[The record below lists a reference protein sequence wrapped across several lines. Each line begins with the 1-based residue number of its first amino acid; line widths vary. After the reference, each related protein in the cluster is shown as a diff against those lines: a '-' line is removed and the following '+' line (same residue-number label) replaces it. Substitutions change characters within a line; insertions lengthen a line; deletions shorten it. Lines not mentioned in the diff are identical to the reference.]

1 MRKIA
6 FIGMALVLALGVMG
20 AGFALWSDS
29 LFIAG
34 TIETGSIGLV
44 WTVDLPPTDNEAP
57 DKDVSSADSW
67 IDAAGILHITIVNA
81 YPCITY
87 TIPFDLHCTGTV
99 PVHTA
104 MTVTSGN
111 LEWVQIPQMS
121 GMQLHEGERYDGVIT
136 VHLDNSA
143 EENETYYFDVQLDY
157 WQYNEDAVALPM
169 VPFGP

>member
-87 TIPFDLHCTGTV
+87 TIPFDLHGIGSV
-99 PVHTA
+99 PVHMALIPIPDNINPSWVTA
-104 MTVTSGN
+104 PNMDGV
-111 LEWVQIPQMS
+111 
-121 GMQLHEGERYDGVIT
+121 QLHEGDRYDGEII

-143 EENETYYFDVQLDY
+143 EENATYTFAFELYY
-157 WQYNEDAVALPM
+157 WQYNELPIW
-169 VPFGP
+169 

>member
-1 MRKIA
+1 LRKIA

-87 TIPFDLHCTGTV
+87 TIPFDLHGIGSV

-104 MTVTSGN
+104 MTLIS
-111 LEWVQIPQMS
+111 EPCPWVQIPNLS
-121 GMQLHEGERYDGVIT
+121 GMQIHEGDVWEGEIVI
-136 VHLDNSA
+136 HLDNTA
-143 EENETYYFDVQLDY
+143 LENMTYYFTVQLDY
-157 WQYNEDAVALPM
+157 WQYNEAPGQLPFF
-169 VPFGP
+169 VGP